1 MYRYL
6 IIDDEML
13 IRKGTIK
20 KLKPLEP
27 QVVCCGEAGN
37 GEEGIRMASE
47 LRPDIIILDMQMPV
61 MDGMQLLPWM
71 AEHFPGTPLIVISG
85 FQNFDYMKQA
95 IASKAVDYILK
106 PFGKEEIQK
115 TVMNAV
121 ETLQNKESQEEQIL
135 SIQEEK
141 EEACYALDRKL
152 LYNLIMG
159 YDTEDSTLRS
169 ERLYF
174 IKQAHN
180 LVLLTLYSVTEKEIP
195 SEIPSMQENLEKS
208 GFADLVLYL
217 PHTFFHQSGFLI
229 LFLPKFESENAQST
243 GLLKKLLDMLRTNTE
258 DCPVLVG
265 ISDVHRDIQELHRAY
280 LETTEALNSQKV
292 GKQIAGEL
300 FYSEAGTPV
309 DIVWEKEEEF
319 LFRVESGQMELV
331 KKMARELFSWYAD
344 IPDCTLADVK
354 RHCEHVGG
362 RCRQIM
368 SYYLGQKKEQS
379 TSPEMQAVVNTLFTL
394 KDVENYYLQ
403 FYLNIAHMLQPHSI
417 YNTGELIDQIRTYMQ
432 KNYQKNITQDFLA
445 SLFFLNRSYLSQLF
459 RRKTGQK
466 FIDYLNEIRIEKAK
480 EQLIST
486 DRKMYQIARF
496 VGYDNVKYFFRIFK
510 KKTGISPEQFREQ
523 EKTEN
528 SGKKILE
535 TVE

>member
-27 QVVCCGEAGN
+27 QVICCGEAEN
-37 GEEGIRMASE
+37 GEEGIRMARE
-47 LRPDIIILDMQMPV
+47 LQPDIIILDMQMPV

-71 AEHFPGTPLIVISG
+71 AEHFPGVPLIVISG

-95 IASKAVDYILK
+95 ISSKAVDYILK

-121 ETLQNKESQEEQIL
+121 EALQNKESQEQQIL
-135 SIQEEK
+135 SMQEEK

-159 YDTEDSTLRS
+159 YDTEDATISS

-174 IKQAHN
+174 INQAHN
-180 LVLLTLYSVTEKEIP
+180 LVLLTVYSV
-195 SEIPSMQENLEKS
+195 SGDEIPSMQENLEKT

-217 PHTFFHQSGFLI
+217 PHTFIRQSGFWI
-229 LFLPKFESENAQST
+229 LFLPEYEAESAKSAR
-243 GLLKKLLDMLRTNTE
+243 LLKQFLDTLRTKME
-258 DCPVLVG
+258 DSPFLVG

-280 LETTEALNSQKV
+280 LETTEALNCQKV
-292 GKQIAGEL
+292 GKEMAGEF
-300 FYSEAGTPV
+300 FYSETGPPM
-309 DIVWEKEEEF
+309 DIQWEGEEEF
-319 LFRVESGQMELV
+319 LFRIESGQMELV
-331 KKMARELFSWYAD
+331 KKMAEELFDWYSG

-368 SYYLGQKKEQS
+368 SRYLGQKKEQS
-379 TSPEMQAVVNTLFTL
+379 ASPEMQAVVNTLFTL

-403 FYLNIAHMLQPHSI
+403 FYLNIAHLLRPHSI
-417 YNTGELIDQIRTYMQ
+417 YNTGELIDQIQTYMK
-432 KNYQKNITQDFLA
+432 KNYQKSITQDFLA

-459 RRKTGQK
+459 RKKTGQK

-486 DRKMYQIARF
+486 DKKMYQIARS
-496 VGYDNVKYFFRIFK
+496 VGYDNVKYFFRIFR
-510 KKTGISPEQFREQ
+510 KKTGFSPEQFREEQ
-523 EKTEN
+523 KSRKFE
-528 SGKKILE
+528 
-535 TVE
+535 

>member
-61 MDGMQLLPWM
+61 MDGMQLLPWL

-121 ETLQNKESQEEQIL
+121 ETVQNKESQEEQIL

-159 YDTEDSTLRS
+159 YDTENSRLTS

-174 IKQAHN
+174 INQAHN
-180 LVLLTLYSVTEKEIP
+180 LVLLTLYSVSGEEIP
-195 SEIPSMQENLEKS
+195 PLQESLEKS
-208 GFADLVLYL
+208 GFSDLVLYL
-217 PHTFFHQSGFLI
+217 PHTFIRQSGFLI
-229 LFLPKFESENAQST
+229 LFLPEHEPGSAQSA
-243 GLLKKLLDMLRTNTE
+243 GLMKQFLDTLRTKTE
-258 DCPVLVG
+258 DSPLLVG
-265 ISDVHRDIQELHRAY
+265 ISDVHRDIQELRRAY
-280 LETTEALNSQKV
+280 LETTEALNSQKA
-292 GKQIAGEL
+292 GRQTAGEL
-300 FYSEAGTPV
+300 FYSESGTPV
-309 DIVWEKEEEF
+309 DIVWDKEEEF
-319 LFRVESGQMELV
+319 LFRIESGQMDLV
-331 KKMARELFSWYAD
+331 KKMAGELFRWYAD

-379 TSPEMQAVVNTLFTL
+379 ASPEMQAVVNTLFTL

-403 FYLNIAHMLQPHSI
+403 FYLNIAQMLQPHSI
-417 YNTGELIDQIRTYMQ
+417 YNTGELIDQIRTYMR

-459 RRKTGQK
+459 RKKTGQK

-480 EQLIST
+480 EQLVFT
-486 DRKMYQIARF
+486 DRKMYQIARS
-496 VGYDNVKYFFRIFK
+496 VGYDNVKYFFRIFR
-510 KKTGISPEQFREQ
+510 KKTGLSPEQFREQ
-523 EKTEN
+523 EKN
-528 SGKKILE
+528 RKSG
-535 TVE
+535 